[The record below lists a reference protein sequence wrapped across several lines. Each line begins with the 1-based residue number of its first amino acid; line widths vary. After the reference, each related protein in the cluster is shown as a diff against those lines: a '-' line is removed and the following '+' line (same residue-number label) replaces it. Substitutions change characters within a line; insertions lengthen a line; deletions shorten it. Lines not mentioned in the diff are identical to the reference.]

1 MAATTLLFPSA
12 AAVRRFVGPSTINNI
27 SGNSRWHW
35 HYRSASLRKENS
47 GGLHSSS
54 ILFIASSSA
63 TSTAAAS
70 AFSTNAKRSS
80 SDSDNATTSKPRVLI
95 LGSGWAGFT
104 LARQLQK
111 SRFDVRVVSPA
122 NHFLFTPLLPSTAV
136 GTLEFR
142 AIQEPVR
149 TIQGLGQY
157 YQAKA
162 REIHLDQQCV
172 TCEDLYK
179 GVKFDI
185 SYDYL
190 CIAGGMKSNTFNT
203 HNIQRL
209 EGVVVFFLK
218 HLYHARQ
225 IRNRI
230 LECFERASNPT
241 IPTVQRDRLLSFIV
255 VGGGPTSCEFMSELH
270 DFIKKDVAK
279 WYPDLMKHIKL
290 TLVEAGP
297 GILGS
302 FDKALSEYYLRK
314 LNEKNIDVRLNTA
327 VAGVDERY
335 IEGEQITV
343 ARFADGTEVNFG
355 TMVWSA
361 GLAPVRLVTNS
372 NLNLDRG
379 RIIVDDYLRVPDAH
393 GRVFALGDCAA
404 TPEKLP
410 PTATVAEQQALYLAD
425 CFNNYYSKFDVLDPK
440 NAHVD
445 LPLPGDVTPYLMPW
459 NILRFMN
466 KLLCT
471 SSPKFQY
478 QNRGAMASMGFGG
491 GVVDLKSTDLPSPKT
506 TISGAASYF
515 VWTSTYLTKQLSIQN
530 MILIPMYWFKALVF
544 GRDISRF

>member
-1 MAATTLLFPSA
+1 MALSPSVSRTVRRLLPSIRSWTLLHHQHI
-12 AAVRRFVGPSTINNI
+12 RH
-27 SGNSRWHW
+27 GNHR
-35 HYRSASLRKENS
+35 
-47 GGLHSSS
+47 LHSNS
-54 ILFIASSSA
+54 LPCML
-63 TSTAAAS
+63 
-70 AFSTNAKRSS
+70 FSTTPASNNTEDVNKSR
-80 SDSDNATTSKPRVLI
+80 KPRVLI

-104 LARQLQK
+104 LARRLEK
-111 SRFDVRVVSPA
+111 SLFDVRVVSPA

-149 TIQGLGQY
+149 TIEGLGNY

-162 REIHLDQQCV
+162 KELDLEKRVV

-179 GVKFDI
+179 GVKFDV

-190 CIAGGMKSNTFNT
+190 CVAGGMKSNTFNT
-203 HNIQRL
+203 PNIQRL

-218 HLYHARQ
+218 HLHHARQ

-230 LECFERASNPT
+230 VECFERASNPT
-241 IPTVQRDRLLSFIV
+241 IPAVQRDRLLSFIV

-270 DFIKKDVAK
+270 DFINTDVAK
-279 WYPDLMKHIKL
+279 WYPDLTGHIKL

-302 FDKALSEYYLRK
+302 FDKALSEYYLEK

-327 VAGVDERY
+327 VSGIDERY

-343 ARFADGTEVNFG
+343 AKFADETEVNFG

-361 GLAPVRLVTNS
+361 GLAPVNLIANS
-372 NLNLDRG
+372 NLSLDRD
-379 RIIVDDYLRVPDAH
+379 RVIVDEYLRVPGTQ

-404 TPEKLP
+404 SPDQLP
-410 PTATVAEQQALYLAD
+410 PTATVAEQQALYLSD
-425 CFNNYYSKFDVLDPK
+425 CFNEFYSKFDVLDEK
-440 NAHVD
+440 NHAVEV
-445 LPLPGDVTPYLMPW
+445 PLPGNVTPHLMPW
-459 NILRFMN
+459 NILSMMN
-466 KLLCT
+466 KILCD

-478 QNRGAMASMGFGG
+478 KNRGAMASMGFGG
-491 GVVDLKSTDLPSPKT
+491 GVTDLKNSDLPGPKT
-506 TISGAASYF
+506 TMSGSASYL